1 MRATVMY
8 GAGDVR
14 IENVPDAR
22 IIEPTDA
29 IVTVTRACICGSDL
43 WPYQQ
48 MEPTDTGRVMGHEAI
63 GVVEALGSE
72 VQKIRRGDVVIMPFA
87 FSDGTCV
94 FCHDG
99 LQTSCVHG
107 GFFGTTEV
115 AGAQAEAVRIP
126 SQTERSSRCKSIK
139 TTR

>member
-14 IENVPDAR
+14 TENVPDAR

-43 WPYQQ
+43 WPYQK
-48 MEPTDTGRVMGHEAI
+48 MEPTDTGRVMGQEAI
-63 GVVEALGSE
+63 VVVEAVGGE
-72 VQKIRRGDVVIMPFA
+72 VCRIRRGDVVIMPFA

-99 LQTSCVHG
+99 LQTSWVH
-107 GFFGTTEV
+107 
-115 AGAQAEAVRIP
+115 
-126 SQTERSSRCKSIK
+126 SRSSSSAGMPIASRSRVNSAQP
-139 TTR
+139 TW